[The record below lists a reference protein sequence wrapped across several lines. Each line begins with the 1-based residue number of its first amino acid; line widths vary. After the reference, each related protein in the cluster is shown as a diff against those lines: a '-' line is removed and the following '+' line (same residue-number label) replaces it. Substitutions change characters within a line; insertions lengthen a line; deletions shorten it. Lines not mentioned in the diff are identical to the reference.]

1 MAAGTVEQ
9 IHVRA
14 SEGGPVEHLA
24 EIEAQAGLGLCG
36 EYHFGRDRDDVTLIE
51 AERVERLAA
60 EHGVELQPAETWR
73 NVTTRGLDLG
83 ELIGRRFRLGTAVC
97 EGVERCEP
105 CAKLARRTDRRVLR
119 GLLHSGLSARIVEG
133 GTIRVGDAV
142 EALP

>member
-14 SEGGPVEHLA
+14 TEGGPVAHLA
-24 EIEAQAGLGLCG
+24 QIEAAAGLGLRG
-36 EYHFGRDRDDVTLIE
+36 EYHFGRNRDEVTLIE

-60 EHGVELQPAETWR
+60 EHGVELEPAATWR

-83 ELIGRRFRLGTAVC
+83 ELIGRRFRIGDAVC
-97 EGVERCEP
+97 EGLERCEP

-119 GLLHSGLSARIVEG
+119 GLLHSGLSARIVQD
-133 GTIRVGDAV
+133 GTIRVGDAL